1 MNSINRTKSY
11 FTKPVRNRVASFPLP
26 WRTWAAP
33 IVVNL
38 ILGLIAII
46 PLWGLMLFAMNFPL
60 ADLGLTHREPTEND
74 GMLPWLMI
82 LVPIWAALLTLW
94 LLANAAM
101 RRKRGT
107 ANGGLYWTASSLLC
121 LLPTATLMSLI
132 TVL

>member
-1 MNSINRTKSY
+1 M
-11 FTKPVRNRVASFPLP
+11 ASFPLP

-33 IVVNL
+33 IAVNL

-46 PLWGLMLFAMNFPL
+46 PLWGLILFAINFLL
-60 ADLGLTHREPTEND
+60 AGLDLTQREPTEND

-82 LVPIWAALLTLW
+82 LVPMWAVLLALW
-94 LLANAAM
+94 LPANAAM

-107 ANGGLYWTASSLLC
+107 VNGGHYWTASSLLC

-132 TVL
+132 TIL